1 MVLYKND
8 DGYLRRY
15 VDDELDELLPHLRA
29 VALDGPRGVGKT
41 ETAGRRADTTVALD
55 DPEVRRLAE
64 ADPDGVLT
72 RGSTVLLDEWQHL
85 PQLWDR
91 VRRAVDARADHRYLL
106 TGSATPAPGTDT
118 HTGAGRIL
126 SLRMRPMSLAERPGT
141 APTVLIR
148 ELFDGQSDISGDTD
162 FRLADYAREICASGL
177 PEVHSLPARARRP
190 TLDGYIARI
199 IDRDVPESGMTVRR
213 PAAMR
218 AWMAA
223 YAAASSTTTDYVKV
237 LEAATPGEADKPSK
251 NTARTY
257 RETLT
262 RLWVLDPVTAW
273 LPGNAPLTRLTQA
286 SKHQLADPA
295 LAASLL
301 NVSEEALLSGAR
313 GSTELFGRLLES
325 LATLTVRAS
334 GAACEARTH
343 HLRTRG
349 GDHEIDLLLERH
361 DGAAVAFEVKLARTV
376 DDADVRHLHWLG
388 EQIGDRLR
396 DKVVLTTGSTAY
408 RRQDGVAVVPLALLG

>member
-1 MVLYKND
+1 MALNQID

-29 VALDGPRGVGKT
+29 ISLDGPRGVGKT
-41 ETAGRRADTTVALD
+41 ETAGRRADAILALD

-64 ADPDGVLT
+64 ADPDGALT
-72 RGSTVLLDEWQHL
+72 RGMTVLLDEWQHL

-91 VRRAVDARADHRYLL
+91 VRRAVDARTDRRYLL
-106 TGSATPAPGTDT
+106 AGSAAPAPGTET

-141 APTVLIR
+141 TPTVQVR
-148 ELFDGQSDISGDTD
+148 QLFEGDADIGGESD

-177 PEVHSLPARARRP
+177 PEMLALPARARRP
-190 TLDGYIARI
+190 TLDAYISRI
-199 IDRDVPESGMTVRR
+199 IDRDVPESGTTVRR

-223 YAAASSTTTDYVKV
+223 YAAASSTTTDYAKV

-251 NTARTY
+251 NTSRTY

-262 RLWVLDPVTAW
+262 RLWVLDPVPAW
-273 LPGNAPLTRLTQA
+273 LPGNSPLTRLTQA

-313 GSTELFGRLLES
+313 GSTELFGRLLET
-325 LATLTVRAS
+325 LATLTVRAA
-334 GAACEARTH
+334 GAVCEARTH

-349 GDHEIDLLLERH
+349 GDHEVDLILERH
-361 DGAAVAFEVKLARTV
+361 DGAVVGFEVKLARTV

-396 DKVVLTTGSTAY
+396 DKVILTTGSTAY
-408 RRQDGVAVVPLALLG
+408 RRRDGVAVVPLALLG